1 MIVIECKATSLDF
14 LLGKNLERKKKKSK
28 TFHLTHEKE
37 NNNVNFLLNI
47 NKYLEEALIL
57 FLEKQVICLHIRLLP
72 ELSYK

>member
-14 LLGKNLERKKKKSK
+14 LLGKNWERKKKFK

-47 NKYLEEALIL
+47 KKYLEETLIL

-72 ELSYK
+72 ELS